1 MIFHSVS
8 VAAMNSNGVLEYSH
22 TQEQPF
28 ISNQV
33 PLENY
38 NTGTNANLV
47 TAQNVNSNVIGSAPD
62 RETKGM
68 NVQYHFS
75 NH

>member
-1 MIFHSVS
+1 MFVFYSVS
-8 VAAMNSNGVLEYSH
+8 VAAMNTNGVMEFSH

-38 NTGTNANLV
+38 NTGTNTTLV
-47 TAQNVNSNVIGSAPD
+47 TAQNVKSNVIGSAPV

-68 NVQYHFS
+68 NAQYHI
-75 NH
+75 